1 MITLIFDI
9 LGYLLVTFCIIW
21 GLVMLYH
28 ILDGFRE
35 LFGAF
40 FK

>member
-1 MITLIFDI
+1 MIFDI

-21 GLVMLYH
+21 GLVTLYC
-28 ILDGFRE
+28 ILDGVRE